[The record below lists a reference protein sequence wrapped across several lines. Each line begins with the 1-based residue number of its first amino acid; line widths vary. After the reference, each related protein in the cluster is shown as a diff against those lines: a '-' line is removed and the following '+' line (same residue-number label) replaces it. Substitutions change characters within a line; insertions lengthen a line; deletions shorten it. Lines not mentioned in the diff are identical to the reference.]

1 MSKHI
6 DVFLPGHDMGS
17 PFLSLWTDEAV
28 VFFFTG
34 VLADQVFFPEGEPF
48 RLARFQPEAGLQ
60 TGTGYYVK
68 RQGTIHIEQET
79 GSLIGLLST
88 VGVPFVSGQE
98 PAVPRSLP
106 EELAGS
112 SPSVSDTEP
121 LPRERSAAE
130 AKAQRLEA
138 IFAELHLQHDPID
151 WQQAGLLAFVVVN
164 GVVVGDLVTLAD
176 EPERL
181 LEQIRHQLMADVAFK
196 HLGVE
201 RDGHLI
207 RLRPI
212 TPAPPEM
219 TYLAVV
225 HIDEEVGVPVAEY
238 VRDGKRV
245 YEYYPALQESE
256 EQ

>member
-1 MSKHI
+1 MSEHI

-28 VFFFTG
+28 VFFFTS
-34 VLADQVFFPEGEPF
+34 VLADQVFFPEGRSF

-60 TGTGYYVK
+60 TGMGYYVK
-68 RQGTIHIEQET
+68 RQGNIHIEQET

-88 VGVPFVSGQE
+88 VGVPFARGQE
-98 PAVPRSLP
+98 PAVPGSRT
-106 EELAGS
+106 EELVEPA
-112 SPSVSDTEP
+112 PSVLATRP

-130 AKAQRLEA
+130 EKAQRLAA
-138 IFAELHLQHDPID
+138 IFAELRLQDDPID
-151 WQQAGLLAFVVVN
+151 WQQTGLLAFVVVN

-176 EPERL
+176 EPERV
-181 LEQIRHQLMADVAFK
+181 LEQVRHQLMADVAFK
-196 HLGVE
+196 HLDVE
-201 RDGHLI
+201 RDGHFI
-207 RLRPI
+207 RL
-212 TPAPPEM
+212 TPVEPALPEM